1 MKSMHVGWK
10 KFASSALSLA
20 VIAEMLIPVPATALF
35 GGKPKIPSATQVAKE
50 LEQRYHIDQGSMQ
63 EMGESFNVSGNK
75 KTPPEVSIFF
85 SPTDPKEGEK
95 VIAKAFPILF
105 SNATDQLYY
114 TWYVK
119 RKGCELGA
127 AGGKPAYCNSDGSGG
142 ITVNDWKVA
151 AAQIL
156 AADGADKAGFNYGS
170 DTDNDGY
177 RAEYGG
183 GNQVNTT
190 NDWCYMIDSNNGTLY
205 ELVSSSTSQSFSCA
219 AGYTAACVYGT
230 DAIGPGEI
238 TASTNSSSDGSGSSS
253 SSTSVTGDT
262 FEYSSEYYV
271 AGSPSCSGTSASCPS
286 PMVTRCVSLGIANTT
301 FTQTQY
307 NNSTYSL
314 SNCSSG
320 SISKKCVHLFPRT
333 SASGAQFGDSAG
345 TFGAGDEF
353 FWGTNPHD
361 ADTAD
366 NGNKDEANVVGLG
379 RDTFEW
385 NYQAGD
391 MVGVVVEGTSI
402 MTTKHDDSSSAIMWA
417 FSKNDCPVI
426 NKGSYTTTISGYA
439 VNIPTTTM
447 SEDELNDCLPAN
459 LVDPLQGGQGKSQK
473 LEVSVAATPDNPMND
488 QTVEKTGDVIAATAS
503 VTNSSRPI
511 SELLYTWKVEV
522 SDNSVSGFTDITA
535 NLVTGGML
543 GASSGNGLDSILVAL
558 NMGTAFLTPLG
569 LSGTDPLYLRIGS
582 TVQENF
588 SSGVE
593 RIGKSD
599 VIVRASNTTKK
610 IVAYSTTAA
619 LNGATGKYRV
629 SADAPI
635 CNTFFANP
643 VTAAQAMENLNKIAC
658 RVVSG
663 EIIAVEIDPANL
675 ADFSW
680 TLNGMPLTCTGTV
693 SGDGA
698 CAAGNRVFFAAVG
711 SVGETYTLQVSAAN
725 TATGK
730 SVALAR
736 TFQVVAPEILMES
749 TDAAVIWPKYL
760 GDYTALDGATF
771 ADYSGSTFER
781 YDAGNIRLKAKFIPS
796 FVGTLSSRTWSVD
809 GEPVT
814 ESAPF
819 EIDYAPSV
827 AKTSGDLYN
836 ISFSAS
842 IIQPEEKRLALR
854 DIWGITALASGEAL
868 VSKSVQAEVLEPD
881 TVMASGPKKFFAAV
895 SSYLPA
901 SVLFSFKLIAT
912 MALLLFTVGFVFSL
926 APEAA
931 PAGPRRRGNR
941 ME

>member
-1 MKSMHVGWK
+1 MKSMHMGWK
-10 KFASSALSLA
+10 KFASSALSIA
-20 VIAEMLIPVPATALF
+20 VIVQVAVPIPALALF
-35 GGKPKIPSATQVAKE
+35 GKGPKIPSATQVAKE
-50 LEQRYHIDQGSMQ
+50 LEQRYHVNQGSVQ
-63 EMGESFNVSGNK
+63 EMGEAFNVSGNK

-105 SNATDQLYY
+105 SNPTDQLYY
-114 TWYVK
+114 TWYLK

-127 AGGKPAYCNSDGSGG
+127 AANAPAYCNSDGSGG

-205 ELVSSSTSQSFSCA
+205 ELVSSSTSQAFSCA

-230 DAIGPGEI
+230 DTINPAEFS
-238 TASTNSSSDGSGSSS
+238 ASANSSGDGSGLAS

-262 FEYSSEYYV
+262 FEYETEYYV
-271 AGSPSCSGTSASCPS
+271 AGTPSCSGASASCPS
-286 PMVTRCVSLGIANTT
+286 PTTTRCVSLAIANTT

-307 NNSTYSL
+307 NNLTSSL
-314 SNCSSG
+314 NNCSSS

-333 SASGAQFGDSAG
+333 SANGSQFGDSAG
-345 TFGAGDEF
+345 TFGANDEF
-353 FWGTNPHD
+353 FWGTNPSD
-361 ADTAD
+361 SDTAD

-379 RDTFEW
+379 RETFEW

-391 MVGVVVEGTSI
+391 LVGVVVEGTSI

-426 NKGSYTTTISGYA
+426 NKGSYTTTIRGYT
-439 VNIPTTTM
+439 VSIPTTTM
-447 SEDELNDCLPAN
+447 SEDELNACLPKN

-473 LEVSVAATPDNPMND
+473 LEVSVAATPDNPTND
-488 QTVEKTGDVIAATAS
+488 QTAEKTGDVIAATAS
-503 VTNSSRPI
+503 ITNSSRPI

-522 SDNSVSGFTDITA
+522 SNNPVSGFTDITA

-543 GASSGNGLDSILVAL
+543 EASSGNGLDSILVAL

-593 RIGKSD
+593 RTGESD
-599 VIVRASNTTKK
+599 VIVRVSNTTKK
-610 IVAYSTTAA
+610 IVAYSTSAS
-619 LNGATGKYRV
+619 LNGVTGKYRV
-629 SADAPI
+629 SAAAPI

-658 RVVSG
+658 RVVNG

-680 TLNGMPLTCTGTV
+680 TLNGMPLACTSTV

-711 SVGETYTLQVSAAN
+711 GAGETYTLQVNATN

-736 TFQVVAPEILMES
+736 TFQVVAPEVLMES
-749 TDAAVIWPKYL
+749 TDAAAIWPKYL

-781 YDAGNIRLKAKFIPS
+781 YDTGNIKLKAKFIPS

-819 EIDYAPSV
+819 EIDYAPTV
-827 AKTSGDLYN
+827 TKTSGDLYN

-854 DIWGITALASGEAL
+854 DIWGIEAVASGEAL

-931 PAGPRRRGNR
+931 PAMPRRRGNR
-941 ME
+941 VE